1 MNARKTH
8 ASKCETIMATGLEK
22 EADAEGNVRSKPPF
36 VRRVRIRGYKS
47 IAFCDVTL
55 EPLTILVGRN
65 ASGKSNFVDALA
77 FLRDAVRY
85 NISDAINRRGGMGS
99 LLCRA
104 VNAKQFSIEVE
115 SVHLHEPS
123 SERYLLE
130 YALEVSLHS
139 GGWPARPNER
149 FRMTRLSDRQ
159 EMGFTSREGTTS
171 WFGAYSPPLSGSVTL
186 DSSDPLMLT
195 LFGHPG
201 DAHLARGLQRM
212 GFYHFNPDVIRP
224 PHRPTPRAFLA
235 PD

>member
-1 MNARKTH
+1 M
-8 ASKCETIMATGLEK
+8 
-22 EADAEGNVRSKPPF
+22 
-36 VRRVRIRGYKS
+36 RIRGYKS

-139 GGWPARPNER
+139 GGWPARPIADGR
-149 FRMTRLSDRQ
+149 SRLRRRWPSCPRCC
-159 EMGFTSREGTTS
+159 SAGTA
-171 WFGAYSPPLSGSVTL
+171 G
-186 DSSDPLMLT
+186 
-195 LFGHPG
+195 
-201 DAHLARGLQRM
+201 
-212 GFYHFNPDVIRP
+212 
-224 PHRPTPRAFLA
+224 RAS
-235 PD
+235 